1 MGIKQ
6 RLGDK
11 YWNFCSVKSNEK
23 LLVIESDD
31 WGSLRTESQ
40 NIRKRLNETSV
51 NYNKDPYIQY
61 DGLANSEDLQA
72 MFEMFSKIK
81 SEEGLSPLLTAN
93 FCMSNP
99 DFDKIRAKNYQE
111 FFFERFDQSI
121 LKNKE
126 GSKVLKLWTEGISK
140 GLIKPQ
146 LHGREHVHALAWLS
160 ELRQGNKDLLKAFEL
175 SVWGIPYQAIGSQR
189 RVNLQAA
196 LDVYNMKGEEDF
208 QVNWIIEASQIFK
221 DYFGFRSKTFI
232 APAYT
237 WSENVH
243 GILADVGIE
252 SLQGIKLQYD
262 PIGTSYKKRLRFLGE
277 TCKLSGLMFY
287 PRNVFFEP
295 SLYPNKDWY
304 SETLVGIKKAF
315 DHKQPAII
323 GSHRINYIGK
333 LDEKNRTKNLKTL
346 KQILT
351 KVVELYPEV
360 HFISS
365 DALHQ
370 SLCPK

>member
-126 GSKVLKLWTEGISK
+126 GSKVLKLWWPKS
-140 GLIKPQ
+140 PRCN
-146 LHGREHVHALAWLS
+146 GRHHTIPRIHFS
-160 ELRQGNKDLLKAFEL
+160 QG
-175 SVWGIPYQAIGSQR
+175 
-189 RVNLQAA
+189 
-196 LDVYNMKGEEDF
+196 
-208 QVNWIIEASQIFK
+208 
-221 DYFGFRSKTFI
+221 
-232 APAYT
+232 
-237 WSENVH
+237 
-243 GILADVGIE
+243 
-252 SLQGIKLQYD
+252 
-262 PIGTSYKKRLRFLGE
+262 
-277 TCKLSGLMFY
+277 
-287 PRNVFFEP
+287 
-295 SLYPNKDWY
+295 
-304 SETLVGIKKAF
+304 
-315 DHKQPAII
+315 
-323 GSHRINYIGK
+323 
-333 LDEKNRTKNLKTL
+333 
-346 KQILT
+346 
-351 KVVELYPEV
+351 
-360 HFISS
+360 
-365 DALHQ
+365 
-370 SLCPK
+370 